1 MISVEFFLEEQ
12 SAKEMLEGLLPHIFP
27 EQDLELE
34 YNVFQG
40 KQDLQKHLPRM
51 LLGLNRY
58 RGANTHFIVLL
69 DQDSSDCKKLK
80 AKIRRMCNEA
90 GRPDVLIR
98 IICRELES
106 WYLADLRAVERGLDI
121 PNLARR
127 YQEKRIYRNP
137 DAQHGPDEK
146 LSKLTKGVYAKVRG
160 SRRIGPYLDPEN
172 SRSPSFRNFITGI
185 RRIAGTQP

>member
-1 MISVEFFLEEQ
+1 MINVEFFLEEQ
-12 SAKEMLEGLLPHIFP
+12 SAKEMLEGFLPRIFP
-27 EQDLELE
+27 EQNLEFE

-58 RGANTHFIVLL
+58 RGSNTHFIVLL
-69 DQDSSDCKKLK
+69 DQDSSDCRKLK

-90 GRPDVLIR
+90 GCPDVLIR

-106 WYLADLRAVERGLDI
+106 WYLADLRAVEIGLGI
-121 PNLARR
+121 PGLARR

-137 DAQHGPDEK
+137 DAQYGPDEK
-146 LSKLTKGVYAKVRG
+146 LSKLTKGAYTKVRG
-160 SRRIGPYLDPEN
+160 SRKIGPHLDPEN
-172 SRSPSFRNFITGI
+172 NRSPSFRNFITGI
-185 RRIAGTQP
+185 RHIAGTQR